1 MRITSILENQKIE
14 KRIAIT
20 PEIAKKYISLGF
32 EVSLSENYGNHLG
45 IKDEEYKELGVSIS
59 KDEKEIISS
68 ADIIVQL
75 GLLDD
80 DKSSLFKENQSFIG
94 VLNPYENK
102 DKIND
107 LVKKNINT
115 FSLELL
121 PRITRAQ
128 SMDILSSQANLAGY
142 KAVVESF
149 AHFEKAIP
157 MMMTAAGTIPAAK
170 VLVVGAGVAGLQAI
184 ATAKR
189 MGAIVFAT
197 DVRLASKEQVESLG
211 GKFLTVEGAEN
222 LETEGGYAKEAS
234 DDFKKKQEE
243 LLSET
248 LKKIDIVVCTA
259 LIPGKKA
266 PIIIKEDMINNMK
279 AGSIIYDLA
288 AIQGG
293 NTAHT
298 KVDEIVDKNG
308 VKIMGESNILNKL
321 PTSASNLYAKNV
333 FNFVSNLYDKEN
345 ITLFKSL
352 LRQELNAAGLI
363 INATLNLSLS
373 HTEANIIQETM
384 IRFKIAIDK
393 LSEHIQIKDPQK
405 SIKRRSHETYI
416 LSKTMRIRL
425 AKKSDIWLLYNWVN
439 KIDSIENKLIT
450 NKKIPK
456 TDHKIWYEN
465 SLKNK
470 NRYIWIIE
478 NQHIAIGQLRFDI
491 NEDKK
496 LCFIDI
502 YIDKEHRKNN
512 FGQNAYKSSY

>member
-1 MRITSILENQKIE
+1 MKIASTLENQKFE

-32 EVSLSENYGNHLG
+32 EVSLSENYGSHLG
-45 IKDEEYKELGVSIS
+45 IKDEEYKELGVSTS
-59 KDEKEIISS
+59 NDENEILTN

-75 GLLDD
+75 SLLSD
-80 DKSSLFKENQSFIG
+80 DKSSLLKQNQTFIG
-94 VLNPYENK
+94 VLNPYDNK
-102 DKIND
+102 DKIDN

-149 AHFEKAIP
+149 ANFEKAIP

-197 DVRLASKEQVESLG
+197 DVRIASKEQVESLG
-211 GKFLTVEGAEN
+211 GKFLIVEGVEN

-248 LKKIDIVVCTA
+248 LKKIDIVICTA

-266 PIIIKEDMINNMK
+266 PVIIKEYMINNMRG
-279 AGSIIYDLA
+279 GSIIYDLA

-293 NTAHT
+293 NTSDT

-321 PTSASNLYAKNV
+321 PTSASNLYSKNV
-333 FNFVSNLYDKEN
+333 FNFVSNLYDKESKRLN
-345 ITLFKSL
+345 I
-352 LRQELNAAGLI
+352 
-363 INATLNLSLS
+363 NL
-373 HTEANIIQETM
+373 EDE
-384 IRFKIAIDK
+384 
-393 LSEHIQIKDPQK
+393 
-405 SIKRRSHETYI
+405 
-416 LSKTMRIRL
+416 
-425 AKKSDIWLLYNWVN
+425 
-439 KIDSIENKLIT
+439 
-450 NKKIPK
+450 
-456 TDHKIWYEN
+456 
-465 SLKNK
+465 
-470 NRYIWIIE
+470 IIE
-478 NQHIAIGQLRFDI
+478 KTLI
-491 NEDKK
+491 K
-496 LCFIDI
+496 
-502 YIDKEHRKNN
+502 
-512 FGQNAYKSSY
+512 